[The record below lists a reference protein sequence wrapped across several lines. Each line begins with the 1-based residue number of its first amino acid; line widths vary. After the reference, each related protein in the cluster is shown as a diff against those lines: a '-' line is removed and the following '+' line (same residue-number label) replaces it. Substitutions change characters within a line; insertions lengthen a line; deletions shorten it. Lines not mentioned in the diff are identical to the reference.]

1 MKRPFV
7 IAIMAA
13 ITLQVLVL
21 VGMVGAAALP
31 LLTGTEINVRTVPI
45 DPRDL
50 FRGNYA
56 RLGYEFS
63 MIDADALPAQPV
75 VRVGEVVY
83 VSLQQA
89 DDGLYALASASLQK
103 PVSGL
108 FLRGRVEYST
118 GEQYSVLYGIEAYF
132 ASYEEAIELERQ
144 LRDRAVATLAVSAD
158 GRARL
163 KSIQAASTL

>member
-7 IAIMAA
+7 IAIVAA
-13 ITLQVLVL
+13 ITLQVGVL

-31 LLTGTEINVRTVPI
+31 LLTGTEINVRTVPV

-56 RLGYEFS
+56 RLGYDFS
-63 MIDADALPAQPV
+63 MIDADELPTQPT

-83 VSLQQA
+83 VTLQQA
-89 DDGLYALASASLQK
+89 EDGLHEFASASLQK
-103 PVSGL
+103 PESGL

-163 KSIQAASTL
+163 KSIQAGR